1 MMNLMKVIAM
11 LLLLPRGR
19 RRKSTSYRKCPTQSR
34 DEKYFED
41 PTITIFN
48 ILHHLHVINKE
59 IGLTEIDDVLSLGDV
74 LILTLPKVKVT

>member
-11 LLLLPRGR
+11 LLGR

-48 ILHHLHVINKE
+48 FLHHLHVINKE
-59 IGLTEIDDVLSLGDV
+59 IGLTEIDDVLSLRDV

>member
-1 MMNLMKVIAM
+1 MMNLMMVIAM
-11 LLLLPRGR
+11 LLGGR
-19 RRKSTSYRKCPTQSR
+19 RRKSTIKST
-34 DEKYFED
+34 YFED
-41 PTITIFN
+41 PTIIIFN

>member
-11 LLLLPRGR
+11 LLGR

-48 ILHHLHVINKE
+48 FLHHLLVINKE

>member
-11 LLLLPRGR
+11 LLGR
-19 RRKSTSYRKCPTQSR
+19 RRKSTSCRKYPTQSG
-34 DEKYFED
+34 DKKHFED

>member
-1 MMNLMKVIAM
+1 MNLMRVIAM
-11 LLLLPRGR
+11 LQEISP
-19 RRKSTSYRKCPTQSR
+19 K
-34 DEKYFED
+34 KYFED

>member
-1 MMNLMKVIAM
+1 MMNLMMVITM
-11 LLLLPRGR
+11 LLGR